1 MHKHHIIPKHAG
13 GTDDPENLVYLSV
26 KEHAIAHAKLYLE
39 HGNLKD
45 YLAYKGLRK
54 QIGKEKIFLESSR
67 IGGLNNKGKP
77 KSKEH
82 AAKISKAHKAN
93 PPIFK
98 APHTTESKL
107 KISNSMKGNTN
118 SSNHSS
124 NEYKKKQSEAM
135 KKVWAKR
142 KTKN

>member
-13 GTDDPENLVYLSV
+13 GTDDPDNLVYLSV

-39 HGNLKD
+39 HGDLKD

-54 QIGKEKIFLESSR
+54 QIGQEEIFRECSR
-67 IGGLNNKGKP
+67 IGGLKNKNQP

-82 AAKISKAHKAN
+82 SKKISQSHKNN
-93 PPIFK
+93 PVFRK
-98 APHTTESKL
+98 PHTEESKI
-107 KISNSMKGNTN
+107 KTSKSMKGNKN

-124 NEYKKKQSEAM
+124 PEFRKKQSEVM
-135 KKVWAKR
+135 KRAWAKR
-142 KTKN
+142 KLK